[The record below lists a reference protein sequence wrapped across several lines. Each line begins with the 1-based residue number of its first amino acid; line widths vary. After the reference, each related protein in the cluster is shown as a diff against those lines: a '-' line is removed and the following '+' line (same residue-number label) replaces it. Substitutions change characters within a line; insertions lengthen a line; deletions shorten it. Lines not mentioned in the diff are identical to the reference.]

1 MKNKFTKMFLKYIY
15 FMLSTLHLHIYVLNE
30 NTLQL
35 YFWYTNLVY
44 LKFGKLEQIS
54 LDLMHL
60 NCGEVV
66 VKSC

>member
-1 MKNKFTKMFLKYIY
+1 MKNKLTKMFLKYIY

-35 YFWYTNLVY
+35 YFWYTSLVY

-66 VKSC
+66 LKSS